1 MLCIQRVALTQ
12 SRRCF
17 STQLPRI
24 TERRSNEA
32 GPGGRASDAG
42 LKVAVFGATGF
53 LGRYVCSE
61 LGTNGVLGYIANRG
75 DEFEVRH
82 IKTMFD
88 LGRTRFVFYS
98 PRDVDSMRNVI
109 GDADIVIN
117 MIGKYYESKAPYQT
131 KSFPYVGYKTNYSFE
146 DANVMIPRTIAEL
159 CREMQVDNFIHVSS
173 AAASPDSPSEW
184 ARTKYEGEE
193 AVKEIYPWATI
204 VRSTQLFG
212 VEDRLLNYMAFMA
225 AYYPVV
231 PLIDGGHQLTQ
242 PVYAPD
248 VAKTIARICDDPEK
262 FEGKQVDCFGPSDYT
277 YAELMEFV
285 LDVTLIEDARVWNV
299 PKQYAK
305 MAAEVLQY
313 QRDPPFTPDLVELMS
328 EDYLPTMTAD
338 GYNNQKG
345 ADKIFTMEDLGV
357 ESTPIE
363 KVAFNYLHRW
373 RKGGHFTEA
382 TGYH

>member
-1 MLCIQRVALTQ
+1 
-12 SRRCF
+12 
-17 STQLPRI
+17 
-24 TERRSNEA
+24 
-32 GPGGRASDAG
+32 
-42 LKVAVFGATGF
+42 
-53 LGRYVCSE
+53 
-61 LGTNGVLGYIANRG
+61 
-75 DEFEVRH
+75 
-82 IKTMFD
+82 MFD
-88 LGRTRFVFYS
+88 LGRTRFVYYS
-98 PRDVDSMRNVI
+98 PRDVDSMREVI

-117 MIGKYYESKAPYQT
+117 MIGKYYESKAPYQA

-146 DANVMIPRTIAEL
+146 DANVMIPRTLAEL
-159 CREMQVDNFIHVSS
+159 CLEMQVDNFIHVSS

-193 AVKEIYPWATI
+193 AVKDVYPWATI
-204 VRSTQLFG
+204 IRPTQMFG
-212 VEDRLLNYMAFMA
+212 VEDRLLNNMALMA
-225 AYYPVV
+225 AYYPIV

-248 VAKTIARICDDPEK
+248 VAKTISRICDAPEK

-285 LDVTLIEDARVWNV
+285 LDVALLEDARVWNV

-305 MAAEVLQY
+305 MSAELIQY
-313 QRDPPFTPDLVELMS
+313 QRDPPLTPDLVELMS

-338 GYNNQKG
+338 GYKKQKG
-345 ADKIFTMEDLGV
+345 ADKILTMEDLGV

-373 RKGGHFTEA
+373 RRGGHFTEA
-382 TGYH
+382 AGYH